1 MSKRE
6 KRRNRAGF
14 SDMAETE
21 KSLNDIESGAPKRYN

>member
-1 MSKRE
+1 MSKTRKAQE
-6 KRRNRAGF
+6 QSGF